1 MRSNYIFTLFIHALF
16 LNCIYSYRIHD
27 FKHVLP
33 NLSRNCKYFKQ
44 PHSITFTDFSLRAT
58 ASFNSAPTKVN
69 VLKKR
74 PTEYHS
80 NKFNRMVERFS
91 NYDETD
97 ILSLKNER
105 LIHLIHGG
113 QESLN
118 DINVVTAFRILYEDL
133 MPVRIGGDVLF
144 NILESSIQKARG
156 SRENISDYD
165 ISRGQSIRS
174 AALEDIPVISG
185 KEKYR
190 NRYMHMVTSFS
201 CWSDRLLKNTD
212 IYSNANRMESTKLV
226 DANSDRIGMVLNGC
240 LAGAKNSGVVKAL
253 GILYEDYLPIRMA
266 GDVIFKLVEKK
277 FAEII

>member
-1 MRSNYIFTLFIHALF
+1 
-16 LNCIYSYRIHD
+16 
-27 FKHVLP
+27 
-33 NLSRNCKYFKQ
+33 
-44 PHSITFTDFSLRAT
+44 
-58 ASFNSAPTKVN
+58 
-69 VLKKR
+69 
-74 PTEYHS
+74 
-80 NKFNRMVERFS
+80 MVERFS